1 MDSNDDLKK
10 LLLHG
15 VARMDIAEGQEIRP
29 MSHKEEKTILAK
41 FCNDCEDEINLSII
55 KEREEPGKSFS
66 RLSFTK
72 FLHMIRLF
80 VGGRVLNNFDKNN
93 KSPEV
98 VVVNI
103 KIEYMT
109 KEEYKRRSQ

>member
-1 MDSNDDLKK
+1 MDTDDDLKK

-29 MSHKEEKTILAK
+29 MSHKEEKAILAK
-41 FCNDCEDEINLSII
+41 FRDNCEDEINLSII

-66 RLSFTK
+66 RLSFIK

-80 VGGRVLNNFDKNN
+80 VGGRILNNFDKNK
-93 KSPEV
+93 KSEV
-98 VVVNI
+98 VMVNI

-109 KEEYKRRSQ
+109 KEEYKRRTQ